1 MFFSCRRAFSY
12 LNMSSRNE
20 SPYASQLRAA
30 ARCTRFSRSLL
41 IPLYLVMVLAIYGA
55 FLYAPTEQIMKE
67 VQRIFYFHVSAA
79 MISFVAFAVVFAGG
93 IAYLAT
99 RNPFWDTMAASAV
112 EVGVFLT
119 VIVLTT
125 GPIWSR
131 PAWNVG
137 DYFLWLKWDDPRVL
151 TEMILLMM
159 FLAYLILRAA
169 LPEGHRKYAICSVFG
184 IIGFLDV
191 PIVYLSI
198 HLWDTFHPVVITAS
212 EVKLDPRMQHAW
224 LVALLAF
231 LLLTAVLILLR
242 MGTRLQ
248 KQLTEE
254 LVYARLESEK
264 Q

>member
-1 MFFSCRRAFSY
+1 MSSSCRPGFCS
-12 LNMSSRNE
+12 LSMSLQNRSH
-20 SPYASQLRAA
+20 YQSQLAA
-30 ARCTRFSRSLL
+30 SARCLRLSRSLL
-41 IPLYLVMVLAIYGA
+41 IPLYLVMVMAIYGA
-55 FLYAPTEQIMKE
+55 FLYAPTEKVMGE
-67 VQRIFYFHVSAA
+67 VQRIFYFHVSSA
-79 MISFVAFAVVFAGG
+79 MISFLAFAVVCAGG

-99 RNPFWDTMAASAV
+99 RNRFWDTMAASAV
-112 EVGVFLT
+112 EVGVLLT

-159 FLAYLILRAA
+159 FVAYLILRAA
-169 LPEGHRKYAICSVFG
+169 IPEGHRKYAICSVFG

-191 PIVYLSI
+191 PVVYLSV
-198 HLWDTFHPVVITAS
+198 HLWETFHPVVITPS

-224 LVALLAF
+224 LIALLAF
-231 LLLTAVLILLR
+231 LLLTGVLILLR

-248 KQLTEE
+248 KQLTED
-254 LVYARLESEK
+254 LVYAHLESEGK
-264 Q
+264 

>member
-1 MFFSCRRAFSY
+1 MCSFCRRAFFS
-12 LNMSSRNE
+12 LNMSLQNS
-20 SPYASQLRAA
+20 SPYESQLLAA
-30 ARCTRFSRSLL
+30 ARCARFSFALL
-41 IPLYLVMVLAIYGA
+41 APLYVVMVIAIYGA
-55 FLYAPTEQIMKE
+55 FLYAPTEQVMGE

-79 MISFVAFAVVFAGG
+79 MISFVAFAVVFVGG

-99 RNPFWDTMAASAV
+99 RNRFWDTMAASAV
-112 EVGVFLT
+112 EVGIFLT

-151 TEMILLMM
+151 TEMILLLM
-159 FLAYLILRAA
+159 FLAYLLLRSA
-169 LPEGHRKYAICSVFG
+169 LPEGHRRYAICSVFG

-191 PIVYLSI
+191 PVVYLSV
-198 HLWDTFHPVVITAS
+198 HLWDTFHPVVLTPS

-254 LVYARLESEK
+254 LVYAHLESEGK
-264 Q
+264 